1 MLYQQIN
8 LRKRGEKVLSNKSQS
23 SKIGSL
29 LSIIILTAMLIYPL
43 YNPLYAADLTS
54 SYRTLKNEYPEFVN
68 RLVEGGATE
77 AQIESFLVDLD
88 NEVAKLGPL
97 NEGNFNT
104 VILDRFTEVITWRN
118 NRDVL
123 LALVSSFGPEIEY
136 FEENNALPPELI
148 PLRNAV
154 RDSVLGKNETTPPG
168 GGGPGGGFL
177 TRDTDDNVMSEVADQ
192 IASGKSIINLSLSSN
207 NSLSLNKATIDKI
220 NESGKKLNITG
231 NGITLT
237 IPAGAISIAN
247 DETLSLSAQKLSQAA
262 AAEPLKKLSPN
273 YKLLGSVYE
282 LSGTTEASISIK
294 FNQAVSVTLD
304 YSGLNLNGVVEDN
317 LDVYYYKEDK
327 GQWTAMNGTL
337 DKNNKTI
344 TFTTSHFSKYA
355 IIEKL
360 SQPIKPEIDE
370 QEALMIAQRFTD
382 LNGHWAAAE
391 IGRAVKMGIA
401 SGISST
407 QFAPDRNITRAEFA
421 ALLTRAIGL
430 PNATVMQSRFT
441 DVTTDAW
448 YFNAVNT
455 AAEAGLVSGLTPST
469 FAPDKP
475 ITREQMA
482 VMISRAL
489 TYKGKQ
495 VTTSASILA
504 SFTDQGQISSWAKE
518 GASIVVQLGIVSGR
532 NANSF
537 APLHNATRAEA
548 TAMILRTYNQL

>member
-1 MLYQQIN
+1 MVFKFFQRRFIQVSMVVLITLTLIGGFWGIGQAAAVDLINSYSILKNQYPGYVDKIVAGGASESQIEAFLIDLDSEVSSRGTLNEANFNSVMYQSLQ
-8 LRKRGEKVLSNKSQS
+8 EVLTMHTDVFN
-23 SKIGSL
+23 
-29 LSIIILTAMLIYPL
+29 AML
-43 YNPLYAADLTS
+43 
-54 SYRTLKNEYPEFVN
+54 
-68 RLVEGGATE
+68 
-77 AQIESFLVDLD
+77 
-88 NEVAKLGPL
+88 
-97 NEGNFNT
+97 
-104 VILDRFTEVITWRN
+104 
-118 NRDVL
+118 
-123 LALVSSFGPEIEY
+123 SSFPEEIAY
-136 FEENNALPPELI
+136 TIKNGKLHSDLI

-154 RDSVLGKNETTPPG
+154 METVLGQDKKTPPG
-168 GGGPGGGFL
+168 GGGPGGGPL
-177 TRDTDDNVMSEVADQ
+177 SGDTDDKVMSEVADQ
-192 IASGKSIINLSLSSN
+192 ITSGKSVINLSLSNN
-207 NSLSLNKATIDKI
+207 NSISLNKATIDKI

>member
-1 MLYQQIN
+1 MVFKFFQRRFIQVSMVVLITLTLIGGFWGIGQAAAVDLINSYSILKNQYPGYVDRIVAGGANETQIEAFLTDLDSEVSSRGTLNEANFNSVMYQSLQ
-8 LRKRGEKVLSNKSQS
+8 EVLTMHTDVFN
-23 SKIGSL
+23 
-29 LSIIILTAMLIYPL
+29 AML
-43 YNPLYAADLTS
+43 
-54 SYRTLKNEYPEFVN
+54 
-68 RLVEGGATE
+68 
-77 AQIESFLVDLD
+77 
-88 NEVAKLGPL
+88 
-97 NEGNFNT
+97 
-104 VILDRFTEVITWRN
+104 
-118 NRDVL
+118 
-123 LALVSSFGPEIEY
+123 SSFPEEIAY
-136 FEENNALPPELI
+136 TIKNGKLHSNLI

-154 RDSVLGKNETTPPG
+154 METVLSQKTPPG
-168 GGGPGGGFL
+168 GVGPGGGPL
-177 TRDTDDNVMSEVADQ
+177 SGDTDDKVMSEVADQ
-192 IASGKSIINLSLSSN
+192 ITSGKSAINLSLSNN
-207 NSLSLNKATIDKI
+207 NSISLNKATIDKI